1 MEHVGKTAILVPKRV
16 VRVMITRL
24 QRVGLHFETII
35 IIIIIIIIIT
45 FTQCF
50 YNYMPEANHIPALYD
65 VAVTQL
71 LRYMV
76 HVTLFPTIH
85 PLHCT
90 SVLSAVCVQYQM
102 WLFCLVM
109 SCSPGM
115 SLRYCLSD
123 FEWVPVAP
131 FSYWYQFIL

>member
-16 VRVMITRL
+16 VRIMNTRL

-35 IIIIIIIIIT
+35 IISIIIIT

-50 YNYMPEANHIPALYD
+50 YNYMPEANHVPALHD
-65 VAVTQL
+65 VAATL
-71 LRYMV
+71 LLHYMA
-76 HVTLFPTIH
+76 HVMLFPTIN

-90 SVLSAVCVQYQM
+90 TALSAVSVQCPL

-115 SLRYCLSD
+115 LLRYCLSD
-123 FEWVPVAP
+123 FE
-131 FSYWYQFIL
+131 